1 MTPFAIDQR
10 TARRYLLGRQGL
22 WPGRRWRGLEGTAQA
37 LRYCEAVQID
47 PLCVIARNHDLTLH
61 SRVIDYQPEYLDQ
74 LLYRDRE
81 FFDYG
86 GAIFIYPMN
95 ELPYWRVAMQR
106 KGQEPR
112 WAKFAH
118 QRPELLKEVKTH
130 LRQRGPLGN
139 RDFNGRPQGDNYR
152 SGKDTGLAMYCL
164 WLRGELMTHSR
175 RNFDRLFDFRDNVAP
190 QEVNGKATVAQA
202 EAFFARKALAF
213 RGLSTVKG
221 FADTLSGFIERRV
234 PRDEGAKRLRK
245 MIDAGEALALHAEGW
260 PEPLYAIGEDAAVI
274 NTLASGQV
282 PAAWQP
288 LDTTTT
294 DEVTFLAPLDIVSAR
309 GRAKV
314 WFGFEYVWEVYK
326 PAHQRRWGY
335 YTLPIL
341 FGDQLVARFD
351 SKLDRTTSTLVINGL
366 WLEEDSLADNLDF
379 IGAFARGLDR
389 FRRFLKAQHIDL
401 AAIRRGKSAAARLAR
416 ADQLKFD

>member
-1 MTPFAIDQR
+1 MTDLTITQT

-22 WPGRRWRGLEGTAQA
+22 WPGRRWQGFEGTAQA

-61 SRVIDYQPEYLDQ
+61 CRVIDYQPEYLDQ
-74 LLYRDRE
+74 LLYRDRV

-86 GAIFIYPMN
+86 GAIFIYPMD

-112 WAKFAH
+112 WAKFA
-118 QRPELLKEVKTH
+118 QERPELLKEVKTH

-139 RDFNGRPQGDNYR
+139 RDFNGRAKGDNYR

-175 RNFDRLFDFRDNVAP
+175 RNFDRLFDFRQNVAP
-190 QEVNGKATVAQA
+190 EQINRKASVAQA
-202 EAFFARKALAF
+202 EAYFARKTLAF

-221 FADTLSGFIERRV
+221 FADSLSGFIERRV

-245 MIDAGEALALHAEGW
+245 MIAHGEALALEVEGW
-260 PEPLYAIGEDAAVI
+260 KEPLYASSEDASVI
-274 NTLASGQV
+274 NSLASGQV

-294 DEVTFLAPLDIVSAR
+294 DEATFLAPLDIVSAR

-314 WFGFEYVWEVYK
+314 WFGFEYIWEVYK

-341 FGDQLVARFD
+341 YGDRLVARFD
-351 SKLDRTTSTLVINGL
+351 SKFDRTANTLFINGL
-366 WLEEDSLADNLDF
+366 WLEDDALAENAAF

-389 FRRFLKAQHIDL
+389 FRRFLRAERVDV
-401 AAIRRGKSAAARLAR
+401 AAVRRAASAAAKVVRSDSFRLE
-416 ADQLKFD
+416 

>member
-1 MTPFAIDQR
+1 MTPLAIDR
-10 TARRYLLGRQGL
+10 ATARRYLLGRQGL
-22 WPGRRWRGLEGTAQA
+22 WPGRRWQGLDGTAQA

-61 SRVIDYQPEYLDQ
+61 SRVIDYEPDYLDHWC
-74 LLYRDRE
+74 YRERA

-86 GAIFIYPMN
+86 GAIFVYPMD

-112 WAKFAH
+112 WAKFAEE
-118 QRPELLKEVKTH
+118 RPELLKEVKTH

-139 RDFNGRPQGDNYR
+139 RDFNGRPKGDNYR

-175 RNFDRLFDFRDNVAP
+175 RNFDRLFDFRENVAP
-190 QEVNGKATVAQA
+190 EDVQGKATVAAA
-202 EAFFARKALAF
+202 EAYFARKALAF

-221 FADTLSGFIERRV
+221 FADALGGFIERRV
-234 PRDEGAKRLRK
+234 PRAEGAKRLRK
-245 MIDAGEALALHAEGW
+245 MIDAGEALALTVEGW
-260 PEPLYAIGEDAAVI
+260 PEPLYASGEDAALLDE
-274 NTLASGQV
+274 LAAGQV
-282 PAAWQP
+282 PAAWRP
-288 LDTTTT
+288 LATTTT

-314 WFGFEYVWEVYK
+314 WFGFEYIWEVYK
-326 PAHQRRWGY
+326 PAPQRRWGY

-351 SKLDRTTSTLVINGL
+351 SKLDRTTGTLVVNSL
-366 WLEEDSLADNLDF
+366 WLEDDALADNLDF

-389 FRRFLKAQHIDL
+389 FRRFLTAPHIDL
-401 AAIRRGKSAAARLAR
+401 AAVRRGKSAAAQVARTLNLA
-416 ADQLKFD
+416 